1 VLLTKV
7 VVRFAEL
14 PERFHTTTSLAT
26 KFDPVT
32 VKATSGAAIVAVV
45 GEIEAI
51 EGIGGGGGCT
61 GAELPPP
68 QPPRLISS
76 TNKDRVNPQAFC
88 MPLLLIL
95 PRWASC
101 FLPSFHRSVLFRSSF
116 VTMLTIRNIDTGL
129 FQNIDTDR
137 RLACVVGFHD

>member
-1 VLLTKV
+1 MERPSGAITETWALPADAKSAVEITALSFVLLTKV

-32 VKATSGAAIVAVV
+32 VKATSGAAIVALV

-61 GAELPPP
+61 GAKLPPP
-68 QPPRLISS
+68 QPSRLISS

-88 MPLLLIL
+88 MTLLLIL
-95 PRWASC
+95 PR
-101 FLPSFHRSVLFRSSF
+101 
-116 VTMLTIRNIDTGL
+116 
-129 FQNIDTDR
+129 
-137 RLACVVGFHD
+137 